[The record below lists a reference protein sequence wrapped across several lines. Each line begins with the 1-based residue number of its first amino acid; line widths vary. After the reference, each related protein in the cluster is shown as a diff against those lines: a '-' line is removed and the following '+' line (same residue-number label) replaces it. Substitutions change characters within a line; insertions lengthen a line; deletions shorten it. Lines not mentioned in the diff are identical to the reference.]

1 MKHLENEFTYLYHE
15 YVILSSMLSELNWD
29 VINVMS
35 QENLGPCSGMW
46 NDHDVL
52 YKGLQFDNKKD
63 L

>member
-1 MKHLENEFTYLYHE
+1 
-15 YVILSSMLSELNWD
+15 MLSELNWD

-52 YKGLQFDNKKD
+52 YKGLQFENKKD